1 MNNDPYK
8 ALNVSRTAT
17 DDEIKRAYRKAALQC
32 HPDKCKPEEKASAEI
47 QFSIISEAYE
57 ILKDPNLRQQYDTY
71 GSAGIRAGGRASP
84 GASRASGPGYTP
96 FGSSGFA
103 FHDPRSLF
111 EEVFGGRDP
120 FGDAFFAQMH
130 ADPFSTRQQQHQQQH
145 QQHHQQHQF
154 MHQTPRQQ
162 FRNNNMNQF
171 NSPFASHSMFSPFQG
186 MGGMHDFGGGFSS
199 MSQGAGGFGGGGFS
213 SFSSSTSS
221 GGFGGGSG
229 GNFVSQSSQTRIVNG
244 ERTTVTTTTDSNGTR
259 TETVVVGVDGREK
272 KREVVENGRVV
283 MSVGGGA
290 SNGGM
295 LEDDGL
301 RGSRSSF

>member
-32 HPDKCKPEEKASAEI
+32 HPDKCKPEDKDSAEI

-57 ILKDPNLRQQYDTY
+57 ILKDPNLRQQYDAY
-71 GSAGIRAGGRASP
+71 GSSGIKAGRASAG
-84 GASRASGPGYTP
+84 GAGSRSSGPGYSP

-130 ADPFSTRQQQHQQQH
+130 ADPFSTRQQQQ
-145 QQHHQQHQF
+145 QQHHQFTHQPHRQHL
-154 MHQTPRQQ
+154 
-162 FRNNNMNQF
+162 RNSNMNQF
-171 NSPFASHSMFSPFQG
+171 NSPFGGHSMFSPFQG
-186 MGGMHDFGGGFSS
+186 MGMMQDFGGGGGFS
-199 MSQGAGGFGGGGFS
+199 MSQGFGGGGGGGFS
-213 SFSSSTSS
+213 SFSSSSS
-221 GGFGGGSG
+221 TGGFGGGSG

-244 ERTTVTTTTDSNGTR
+244 ERTTVTTTTDANGTR
-259 TETVVVGVDGREK
+259 TETVVIGVDGREK

-283 MSVGGGA
+283 LSVGGGV

-301 RGSRSSF
+301 RGSRRSF